1 MARKTNRILDLEGG
15 HAHEDTLTVK
25 TTPCSRTALG
35 YLIGQQRGHRAVYL
49 DEIVRDAIM
58 SEARRR
64 GWSHP
69 EYPAP

>member
-1 MARKTNRILDLEGG
+1 MARKTDRILDLDAGR
-15 HAHEDTLTVK
+15 AHEDTLAVE
-25 TTPCSRTALG
+25 TTPRSRDALV

-49 DEIVRDAIM
+49 DEIVRDAII

-69 EYPAP
+69 EDPSP